1 MFHLNFIFMK
11 KNNLFSRAIFLIGC
25 SLMSH
30 MSVGQVNPQWLQKNN
45 QYNSGLSPNKGPDV
59 TAKVEWGFQLPY
71 KPYRPYLNY
80 ATPAIDKFGN
90 IYSHDLKTLF
100 AFKPDRTLLWSYV
113 LTDTPANDP
122 YMFLNSSPA
131 ISNTGVIYTHIN
143 GRELFAVNS
152 DGTLKWKLT
161 ADEINT
167 DAAFRGTVIVDK
179 NNKIYV
185 QLTYAVGT
193 YTTGSTIY
201 IVNPDGTVFNK
212 IVRPKEVT
220 GNITIGADGSLYV
233 PYVSSGH
240 RSDINSLTI
249 FNPDLTERITYTAPR
264 DEPLSSPVLSL
275 DGSKL
280 YYMMQFTIIARN
292 VADLSI
298 VWQTNVGGVYYPPI
312 ILDNANN
319 LYVGA
324 GENLIS
330 MNALTGALN
339 WTTNTRIG
347 SLMKIITD
355 DQNIYACDRGMVAIS
370 KSGVIKW
377 TQKNNFETFNTPAIG
392 KNNRIYVTTRSS
404 KLFAFQ
410 PGLPNQ
416 WPMFRFDNIGSA
428 QGGHSGIQTAQQ
440 GWSFQT
446 GAEVYSTPVI
456 DGNGYSYFG
465 SLDGK
470 FYSLT
475 STGALR
481 WSVSTG
487 GQILGSAAINY
498 SGTIY
503 VGSKD
508 FYLYAFNPN
517 GTLKWKYKTN
527 GPIAVAPIV
536 TIDGNVIVGAED
548 GCVYSISPTGTL
560 NGKFC
565 SAGKVITA
573 AVVDN
578 QGVMYV
584 GIDNLLYAIN
594 PNMTQKWVCNAF
606 NLALGSSPVLNYD
619 HSMVF
624 YCDNSRAYGIDAAA
638 GFVVWQTETTPL
650 GISATP
656 GTSPNDVNIIIATID
671 GYIWK
676 VNGRDGTRTWTYNTN
691 SICKSGPIVSQDM
704 TVYAPIGYNK
714 VIALDF
720 YNAAPKFVYFQN
732 DGNNHYHGSP
742 AMDNIGNLYFGS
754 TSGRMY
760 KLTKQNGARLDDSN
774 DYPASDLFLTA
785 YPNPVNDQLN
795 LLFPENQ
802 CQFSLTNTLGTVVFQ
817 DEMFNTGYIDTSK
830 LTKGLYIL
838 TVVSITHPGQI
849 AVRKIIIE

>member
-1 MFHLNFIFMK
+1 MKKSNLFTLFNFIISALLVS
-11 KNNLFSRAIFLIGC
+11 NITIA
-25 SLMSH
+25 
-30 MSVGQVNPQWLQKNN
+30 QVNPQWLQKYN

-59 TAKVEWGFQLPY
+59 SAKIEWGFQLPY

-152 DGTLKWKLT
+152 NGTLKWKLT
-161 ADEINT
+161 ADESNA

-185 QLTYAVGT
+185 QLTYAVST

-201 IVNPDGTVFNK
+201 IINPDGTVSNK

-233 PYVSSGH
+233 PYVSAGH

-264 DEPLSSPVLSL
+264 DEPLSSPILSL

-298 VWQTNVGGVYYPPI
+298 VWQIPVGGVYNPSMI
-312 ILDNANN
+312 VDNTNN
-319 LYVGA
+319 LYIGTGA
-324 GENLIS
+324 NLVS
-330 MNALTGALN
+330 LNASTGALN
-339 WTTNTRIG
+339 WTTNANVGGMI
-347 SLMKIITD
+347 KIITD

-370 KSGVIKW
+370 KSGMVKW
-377 TQKNNFETFNTPAIG
+377 TQTNNFETYNTPAIG
-392 KNNRIYVTTRSS
+392 KNNRIYVTSRSS

-416 WPMFRFDNIGSA
+416 WPMFRYDNNGSA
-428 QGGHSGIQTAQQ
+428 QGGYEGIQTAQQ
-440 GWSFQT
+440 GWSYQT
-446 GAEVYSTPVI
+446 GAEIYATPVI
-456 DGNGYSYFG
+456 DGNGYSYVG

-481 WSVSTG
+481 WSTSTG
-487 GQILGSAAINY
+487 GQILASAAINY

-548 GCVYSISPTGTL
+548 GCVYSISPNGTL

-565 SAGKVITA
+565 STGKVITA
-573 AVVDN
+573 AVIDN

-594 PNMTQKWVCNAF
+594 PDMTQKWVCNAF
-606 NLALGSSPVLNYD
+606 NLALGASPVLNYD
-619 HSMVF
+619 QSMVF
-624 YCDNSRAYGIDAAA
+624 YCDNTRAYGIDAAA
-638 GFVVWQTETTPL
+638 GFVVWQTESTPL

-676 VNGRDGTRTWTYNTN
+676 VNGRDGTRTWIYNTN

-720 YNAAPKFVYFQN
+720 YNANPKFVYFQN

-742 AMDNIGNLYFGS
+742 SMDKSGNLYFGS
-754 TSGRMY
+754 TSGRLY
-760 KLTKQNGARLDDSN
+760 KLSKQNGTRLDLSSQ
-774 DYPASDLFLTA
+774 YLASDLILTA
-785 YPNPVNDQLN
+785 YPNPVINQLN
-795 LLFPENQ
+795 LMFPENH
-802 CQFSLTNTLGTVVFQ
+802 CQVSLSNALGVEVFQ
-817 DEMFNTGYIDTSK
+817 GEMFNTGIIDIATFP
-830 LTKGLYIL
+830 KGIYIL
-838 TVVSITHPGQI
+838 SVVSITNPRQR
-849 AVRKIIIE
+849 VVKKIIIE